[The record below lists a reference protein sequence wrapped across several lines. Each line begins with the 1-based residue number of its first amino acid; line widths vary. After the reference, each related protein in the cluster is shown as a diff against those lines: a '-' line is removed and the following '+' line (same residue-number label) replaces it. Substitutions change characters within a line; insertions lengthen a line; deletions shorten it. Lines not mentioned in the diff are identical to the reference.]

1 MADET
6 QASRNAEGFFFL
18 NAEDAGM
25 ALKEKKQIEYLEAN
39 LNFGNPEQV
48 LTLYERMLRERVFK
62 TPVGVIYLKH
72 LQDFLLSQESIDSAR
87 VPMIPVYAPC
97 ANSPQRQ
104 ERPRRAVAAPRTGE
118 AKQDSARLRLSIFL
132 NVLLAAAVIGMFVM
146 ALSSSQPNILN
157 YRTTILNE
165 YASWQQDLAEREQI
179 IREKERELK
188 IVE

>member
-1 MADET
+1 M
-6 QASRNAEGFFFL
+6 
-18 NAEDAGM
+18 
-25 ALKEKKQIEYLEAN
+25 
-39 LNFGNPEQV
+39 
-48 LTLYERMLRERVFK
+48 
-62 TPVGVIYLKH
+62 
-72 LQDFLLSQESIDSAR
+72 
-87 VPMIPVYAPC
+87 
-97 ANSPQRQ
+97 
-104 ERPRRAVAAPRTGE
+104 AAPRTGE

-132 NVLLAAAVIGMFVM
+132 NVLLAAAVIAMFVM